1 MYESFFGFKRRPF
14 PVAPATEL
22 YFPAAAIEQ
31 ARETLSRL
39 VERAEG
45 PGLAI
50 GSAGTGKSLLC
61 QVLAEQFK
69 GRFQIAQM
77 ASGQLCTRRA
87 LLQALLYSLGLPY
100 RERAEGEL
108 RLALID
114 HLSSQEIQGDAVL
127 LIIDEAHALPLRL
140 LEELRMITN
149 LARNGQPRVRLV
161 LVGSHQLEE
170 RLASPKL
177 ESFSQRI
184 AARCYLTS
192 FEFAETQ
199 QYVRAQIATARGNEK
214 PLFTDTA
221 LTAIHRATEGV
232 PRLVN
237 QVCDHALV
245 LAFGGG
251 KKNTIDEQGIAEA
264 WADLQQL
271 PLPQSMSI
279 ATQRAA
285 QVHNVIEFGS
295 LDDLDEADLEL
306 EDAHQAASQTWAED
320 DELTESIAFP
330 IRAQRPFE
338 PERQVERIA
347 QQLAGL
353 EDDFAPIGSIGPEIE
368 LVFNDP
374 FNPFGD
380 GFAEEEVVFDRYAA
394 LDESYLRSRPR
405 VNSRAGDRTAE
416 LVKTALPAEREPAR
430 PAAIRADRPAA
441 ARPAAHSEESF
452 ERRPA
457 ARPKAQPSSFDPVLP
472 EPGDQRDRPA
482 ARADFE
488 VDSDLPDDRDLIIV
502 EDEPLANPRV
512 RRQEYRQL
520 FAKLRRSS

>member
-1 MYESFFGFKRRPF
+1 MYESFFSFQRRPF
-14 PVAPATEL
+14 PVAPTTDL

-45 PGLAI
+45 PGIVI

-61 QVLAEQFK
+61 QVLAEQFHT
-69 GRFQIAQM
+69 RFQVAEL
-77 ASGQLCTRRA
+77 ASAQLCTRRA

-114 HLSSQEIQGDAVL
+114 HLGSQEISGDAVL
-127 LIIDEAHALPLRL
+127 LIIDEAHSLPLRL

-161 LVGSHQLEE
+161 MVGSHQLEE
-170 RLASPKL
+170 RLSSPKL

-192 FEFAETQ
+192 FESVETQ
-199 QYVRAQIATARGNEK
+199 QYVRAQIVAARGNEK
-214 PLFTDTA
+214 PLFTDAA
-221 LTAIHRATEGV
+221 LVAIHRATDGV

-237 QVCDHALV
+237 QLCDHALV
-245 LAFGGG
+245 LAFAGGF
-251 KKNTIDEQGIAEA
+251 KKNIDETGIAEA

-271 PLPQSMSI
+271 PLPQSMNI
-279 ATQRAA
+279 AAHREPRIHEL
-285 QVHNVIEFGS
+285 VEFGE
-295 LDDLDEADLEL
+295 LDDLDIADAGYS
-306 EDAHQAASQTWAED
+306 DPSRQSASEWSDED
-320 DELTESIAFP
+320 DEAEAIPFP
-330 IRAQRPFE
+330 VRAARHLE
-338 PERQVERIA
+338 PERQVERLA

-353 EDDFAPIGSIGPEIE
+353 EEDFAPIGSIGPEIE
-368 LVFNDP
+368 LVFQDSL
-374 FNPFGD
+374 NPFGD
-380 GFAEEEVVFDRYAA
+380 GFLEEEVVFDRYAA

-405 VNSRAGDRTAE
+405 VFNRPSDRPSQLA
-416 LVKTALPAEREPAR
+416 ASAAR
-430 PAAIRADRPAA
+430 QDRGEVRPAA
-441 ARPAAHSEESF
+441 ASRTDHPTPSRVTGQHDDGHQPIAAKRAKPLPVSYDPVFPEGHDEQFAPAASQ
-452 ERRPA
+452 RP
-457 ARPKAQPSSFDPVLP
+457 
-472 EPGDQRDRPA
+472 
-482 ARADFE
+482 E
-488 VDSDLPDDRDLIIV
+488 VDPDDRDLIIV

>member
-14 PVAPATEL
+14 PVAPTTEL
-22 YFPAAAIEQ
+22 YFPASAIEQ

-61 QVLAEQFK
+61 QVLAEQFQN
-69 GRFQIAQM
+69 RFQVAEL
-77 ASGQLCTRRA
+77 ASAQLCTRRA

-114 HLSSQEIQGDAVL
+114 HLSTKEIEGDAVL
-127 LIIDEAHALPLRL
+127 LIIDEAHSLPLRL

-170 RLASPKL
+170 RLSSPKL

-184 AARCYLTS
+184 AARCYLTA
-192 FEFAETQ
+192 FESAETQ
-199 QYVRAQIATARGNEK
+199 QYVRAQISTARGNEK
-214 PLFTDTA
+214 PLFTDA
-221 LTAIHRATEGV
+221 AQVAVHRATDGV

-237 QVCDHALV
+237 QLCDHALV
-245 LAFGGG
+245 LAFAGGV
-251 KKNTIDEQGIAEA
+251 KKNIDESGIAEA

-271 PLPQSMSI
+271 PLPQSMNIS
-279 ATQRAA
+279 AHREPR
-285 QVHNVIEFGS
+285 VHDLVEFGE
-295 LDDLDEADLEL
+295 LDDLDIASADDQDSSHFESS
-306 EDAHQAASQTWAED
+306 DWQNED
-320 DELTESIAFP
+320 DHAEAIPFP
-330 IRAQRPFE
+330 VRAARHFE
-338 PERQVERIA
+338 PDHQLDRISN
-347 QQLAGL
+347 QLEGL

-368 LVFNDP
+368 LVFQDP
-374 FNPFGD
+374 HNPFGD
-380 GFAEEEVVFDRYAA
+380 GFLEEEVVFDRYAS

-405 VNSRAGDRTAE
+405 VSTRN
-416 LVKTALPAEREPAR
+416 AERPSNLNVSAAR
-430 PAAIRADRPAA
+430 QERPDQKPAALRTDVPAVARGTGHGGESHQPVAAKRAKPHVSGYDPVYPDEDESLLSPAA
-441 ARPAAHSEESF
+441 SSPRQEF
-452 ERRPA
+452 EN
-457 ARPKAQPSSFDPVLP
+457 
-472 EPGDQRDRPA
+472 
-482 ARADFE
+482 
-488 VDSDLPDDRDLIIV
+488 DDRDMIIV